1 MVWQTGSLLG
11 ASSPNC
17 LGSPASS
24 SLCWGAGSL
33 SQRNIDR
40 HLSLSAD
47 GLLSSLPLRPGPALL
62 GVVSVSEHISMAAE
76 QGELQEQ
83 LDGGLED
90 AQVGAAGPD
99 EVADAQAVPPR
110 TFCSAPEVPSLRG
123 LCGADVLVV
132 AALARPTNQALK
144 RGSVWAPAPS
154 AGMCLAE
161 ACH

>member
-1 MVWQTGSLLG
+1 VELFRG
-11 ASSPNC
+11 SSP
-17 LGSPASS
+17 SPCPCSRLAFKPSS
-24 SLCWGAGSL
+24 
-33 SQRNIDR
+33 
-40 HLSLSAD
+40 
-47 GLLSSLPLRPGPALL
+47 RPGPALL
-62 GVVSVSEHISMAAE
+62 GVAGVSEHTSMAAEQGELEGLSRAAEQGE

-110 TFCSAPEVPSLRG
+110 TFCSPPAVPSLRG
-123 LCGADVLVV
+123 LRGADVLVV

-144 RGSVWAPAPS
+144 RGSVWAPAHS